1 MESFNTKHYHMNSN
15 KKDSKQSCSENNYN
29 CDSISSAS
37 TANSCSPRYSSSNS
51 SSNDS
56 GVGNINHVR
65 YTASGIICT
74 ANGDACNGNGSNEQN
89 GAGGLSTGK
98 VASSRRGQKRS
109 ATLNKPK
116 TVSDLGTNQRNVA
129 TLAVVHTSHNRRKSS
144 LEIQS
149 ENR

>member
-1 MESFNTKHYHMNSN
+1 MESYNSKHYHMSN
-15 KKDSKQSCSENNYN
+15 KKDSKQNCSENNYN

-74 ANGDACNGNGSNEQN
+74 ANGDACNGNGSNEN

-98 VASSRRGQKRS
+98 VTSSRRGQKRS

-116 TVSDLGTNQRNVA
+116 AALDSAINQRNVA
-129 TLAVVHTSHNRRKSS
+129 TLAVVHSSHNRRKSS
-144 LEIQS
+144 IEIQS